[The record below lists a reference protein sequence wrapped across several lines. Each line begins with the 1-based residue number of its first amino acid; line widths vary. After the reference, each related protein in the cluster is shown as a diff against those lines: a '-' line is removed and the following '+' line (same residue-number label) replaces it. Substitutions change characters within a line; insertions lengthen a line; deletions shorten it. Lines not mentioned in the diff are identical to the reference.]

1 MGVNE
6 LWKLF
11 REEGLMQEWSV
22 ETDGPGAQKAVAEQ
36 IEGDWPKSTH
46 MAQVLRLSFQLRLY
60 PCINSI
66 SLTGS
71 ARSSRHLTAEQS
83 TAFPRQGHPLRNCTQ
98 LPVVL
103 VFLASP

>member
-60 PCINSI
+60 PCRKQYLADRFCN
-66 SLTGS
+66 
-71 ARSSRHLTAEQS
+71 EQQALDS
-83 TAFPRQGHPLRNCTQ
+83 
-98 LPVVL
+98 
-103 VFLASP
+103 

>member
-36 IEGDWPKSTH
+36 IEGDWPKTTYV
-46 MAQVLRLSFQLRLY
+46 AEVLRPRKAMHCPVQA
-60 PCINSI
+60 I
-66 SLTGS
+66 SLQKTV
-71 ARSSRHLTAEQS
+71 SR
-83 TAFPRQGHPLRNCTQ
+83 
-98 LPVVL
+98 
-103 VFLASP
+103 